1 MDIEAQAV
9 AEWPGWSLRRRSSR
23 AWWVFRGDAWM
34 AEVGVLGTGEW
45 WVCPDGDTLPWAA
58 TFPTLREAVGALAT
72 WWTHTHPFEGP

>member
-1 MDIEAQAV
+1 
-9 AEWPGWSLRRRSSR
+9 
-23 AWWVFRGDAWM
+23 M